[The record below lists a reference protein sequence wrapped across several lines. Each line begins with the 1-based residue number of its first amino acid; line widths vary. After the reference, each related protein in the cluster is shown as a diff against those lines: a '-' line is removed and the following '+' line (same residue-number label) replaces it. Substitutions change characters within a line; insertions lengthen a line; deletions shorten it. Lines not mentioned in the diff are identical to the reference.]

1 MELKINKIVLDNFR
15 GYSHKEIELK
25 PFTLIKGQNGSGKST
40 IFSAVEWVFCD
51 VDSNLVKNPNVVP
64 IGNPECVIEVKIEAT
79 MDEKPVTFGKKQKYR
94 EKVDEWGKKTSSNTN
109 SYSINDVEKSY
120 TNFIKELNERGID
133 LDKFL
138 VFSHPNAFLADT
150 SAKGRE
156 KIREILFSMVGV
168 VSDQDVALRINATEV
183 ANLLETYTLEEI
195 KAKQKSTIKAIKE
208 ETGLNNEV
216 INAKIDGLLSSK
228 TKLDVDILKEQKANY
243 EAEIL
248 RIESE
253 LADISE
259 GKLEQKKKLSEL
271 RIKEEEIK
279 NEASLQ
285 LNKNR
290 DELKKRERELAAI
303 IDENVFRLG
312 RIKSNI
318 NNNETLLSE
327 AKQDIENQR
336 VRYKIE
342 QDAVLD
348 ESDLSCPCC
357 FRPYEADKLASIKA
371 EFEKNKAE
379 KLKSIKCM
387 GDDLK
392 TKIEGFETELNG
404 LEKDKNNIER
414 LIDETQK
421 MRDDI
426 QKRLDEM
433 PTNATYEL
441 PNNPEYVEATR
452 EILALETE
460 LMKSDDSRKNAL
472 EESKAV
478 AKEMLNNVMKDLG
491 KVEKNKEIDERVN
504 VLREERRQAEINKAN
519 AEKVL
524 DEVAEVE
531 KAKNQT
537 YADNINSHFSLV
549 NWHLWDVRKN
559 GDYVEI
565 TEPYIDGKPMT
576 SAANGSLMTLAK
588 ISICADLQKFFN
600 QNVPIFIED
609 FSLFSN
615 ETRSRIDVNSQLIGL
630 VVSEDKEVVVV

>member
-94 EKVDEWGKKTSSNTN
+94 EKIDEWGKKTSSNTN

-259 GKLEQKKKLSEL
+259 GKLEQKKKL
-271 RIKEEEIK
+271 
-279 NEASLQ
+279 
-285 LNKNR
+285 
-290 DELKKRERELAAI
+290 
-303 IDENVFRLG
+303 
-312 RIKSNI
+312 
-318 NNNETLLSE
+318 
-327 AKQDIENQR
+327 
-336 VRYKIE
+336 
-342 QDAVLD
+342 
-348 ESDLSCPCC
+348 
-357 FRPYEADKLASIKA
+357 
-371 EFEKNKAE
+371 
-379 KLKSIKCM
+379 
-387 GDDLK
+387 
-392 TKIEGFETELNG
+392 
-404 LEKDKNNIER
+404 
-414 LIDETQK
+414 
-421 MRDDI
+421 
-426 QKRLDEM
+426 
-433 PTNATYEL
+433 
-441 PNNPEYVEATR
+441 
-452 EILALETE
+452 
-460 LMKSDDSRKNAL
+460 
-472 EESKAV
+472 
-478 AKEMLNNVMKDLG
+478 
-491 KVEKNKEIDERVN
+491 
-504 VLREERRQAEINKAN
+504 
-519 AEKVL
+519 
-524 DEVAEVE
+524 
-531 KAKNQT
+531 
-537 YADNINSHFSLV
+537 
-549 NWHLWDVRKN
+549 
-559 GDYVEI
+559 
-565 TEPYIDGKPMT
+565 
-576 SAANGSLMTLAK
+576 
-588 ISICADLQKFFN
+588 
-600 QNVPIFIED
+600 
-609 FSLFSN
+609 
-615 ETRSRIDVNSQLIGL
+615 
-630 VVSEDKEVVVV
+630 